1 MKIIIK
7 QYSDSIAKT
16 KSDIPITI
24 EWNGQRMIRNHSI
37 RAAVKDILTI
47 SESLDVVKINIIGNP
62 GTGKTTLNLK

>member
-7 QYSDSIAKT
+7 QYEGSSSES
-16 KSDIPITI
+16 KSDIPVTI

-37 RAAVKDILTI
+37 RAAVREILTI